1 MRFHEDVIFKN
12 NGQKYGQPFLKIMNI
27 SGKIV
32 EVHETEYS
40 LVDPKMYK
48 PDFVFELEEKIII
61 LEFQSTAVYVKEKKR
76 FRFYSALIDQ
86 IKNKSNKDIEVHVL
100 STVEKEQTK
109 IYKINAES
117 FFTIYIH
124 SLKKYDGDEFLNTI
138 NNKIRNNKDFTVEE
152 LLLLSLVPFM
162 QSDIDI
168 EHIILKTAQTI
179 VQIKNITYDIGQFI
193 KGVELLL
200 TDKFVKTESIN
211 IPISNLI
218 GGNMKIVEDYA
229 QRVAR
234 EKVTE
239 EKERTIQNMS
249 NEGMSEEDIIKY
261 TKYDEDLVK
270 KALAK

>member
-1 MRFHEDVIFKN
+1 M
-12 NGQKYGQPFLKIMNI
+12 
-27 SGKIV
+27 
-32 EVHETEYS
+32 
-40 LVDPKMYK
+40 
-48 PDFVFELEEKIII
+48 
-61 LEFQSTAVYVKEKKR
+61 
-76 FRFYSALIDQ
+76 
-86 IKNKSNKDIEVHVL
+86 
-100 STVEKEQTK
+100 
-109 IYKINAES
+109 
-117 FFTIYIH
+117 
-124 SLKKYDGDEFLNTI
+124 
-138 NNKIRNNKDFTVEE
+138 EE

-162 QSDIDI
+162 RSDTDI

-211 IPISNLI
+211 ITISNLI

-229 QRVAR
+229 QRVAE

-239 EKERTIQNMS
+239 EKERTIQNMRD
-249 NEGMSEEDIIKY
+249 EGMSEEDIIKY